1 MSKLSSS
8 ITVFCAA
15 LVAASAAAQ
24 PPAPRVLLP
33 TADEPLVLESGR
45 TRFRVVLVTDGL
57 VGPWDL
63 EFLPDGETMLVT
75 EMHGQLR
82 MIRGG
87 KLLPEP
93 LWTVPTTGG
102 RDVLHGVVAHPRFDE
117 NGFVYV
123 SYTKSDEARGQT
135 LAVLRGRIDGD
146 RLVEAEDI
154 FVADAWENAFNATAG
169 RMIFDP
175 AGKLIVSVGDRDRL
189 CCGPVDDTSIRIL
202 SQDLSNHVGKVLRL
216 NDDGTVP
223 DDNPFVGRKY
233 AKPEIFTYGNRN
245 TYGFSYHPETGELWS
260 VDIGPMGGDEVNI
273 LHAGHNYG
281 WPLVSMGRNY
291 SGTLV
296 SDYPWWRPGM
306 DNPRLFWV
314 PAISPSSLAFY
325 SGDRFPEWRNNL
337 FVTALS
343 GQQVQRI
350 AFGGPGRAEQR
361 NPMLTELGVRF
372 RDVVEGPDG
381 LIYLTTEVRYGSGA
395 PDGTVLRLEPVA
407 E

>member
-1 MSKLSSS
+1 MRKLCS
-8 ITVFCAA
+8 TMAA
-15 LVAASAAAQ
+15 VGAAVLAASAAAQ
-24 PPAPRVLLP
+24 PGQSQGVRLP
-33 TADEPLVLESGR
+33 TAEEPLVLRSGG
-45 TRFRVVLVTDGL
+45 TSFRVVLVADGL

-63 EFLPDGETMLVT
+63 EFLPGGEAMLVT
-75 EMHGQLR
+75 EIDGRLR
-82 MIRGG
+82 MIRDGV
-87 KLLPEP
+87 LLPEP
-93 LWTVPTTGG
+93 LWEVPPPGG
-102 RDVLHGVVAHPRFDE
+102 RDVLHGVVAHPGFE
-117 NGFVYV
+117 QNGYVYV
-123 SYTKSDEARGQT
+123 SYTKSDEERGQT
-135 LAVLRGRIDGD
+135 LAVTRGRLEGD
-146 RLVEAEDI
+146 RLVDAEDI

-175 AGKLIVSVGDRDRL
+175 DGKLIVSVGDRDRL

-202 SQDLSNHVGKVLRL
+202 SQDLGNHVGKVLRL
-216 NDDGTVP
+216 NDDGTAP
-223 DDNPFVGRKY
+223 DDNPFVGRKG

-273 LHAGHNYG
+273 LRAGHNYG

-291 SGTLV
+291 SGTHV

-306 DNPRLFWV
+306 ENPRLFWV

-325 SGDRFPEWRNNL
+325 SGDSFPDWQNNL

-343 GQQVQRI
+343 GQRVERI
-350 AFGGPGRAEQR
+350 AFGGRGQSEART
-361 NPMLTELGVRF
+361 PMLTELGVRF

-381 LIYLTTEVRYGSGA
+381 HLYLTTEVRYGSPN
-395 PDGTVLRLEPVA
+395 PDGTILRLEPA